1 MQYLFKIKKYYLN
14 YFIWFLI
21 TIFLTTF
28 LSYFNII
35 SANTI
40 KIIKIL
46 IPIII
51 IATNSFKSIKKIK
64 IKGYLNGLLY
74 ASLIISTLFLLNLIL
89 YRSFHIKQTLFYI
102 IIILTSCLGS
112 MIGNTKKSQLNN

>member
-14 YFIWFLI
+14 YFIWFFI
-21 TIFLTTF
+21 TIFLTTI
-28 LSYFNII
+28 LSYFNSI

-74 ASLIISTLFLLNLIL
+74 ASLIISTLFLLNIIL